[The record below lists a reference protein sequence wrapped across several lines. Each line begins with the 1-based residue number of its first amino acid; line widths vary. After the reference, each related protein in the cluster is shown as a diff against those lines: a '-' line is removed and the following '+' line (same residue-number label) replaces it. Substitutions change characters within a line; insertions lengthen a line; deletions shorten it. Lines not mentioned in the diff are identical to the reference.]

1 MTYSEVRE
9 MYSLYAER
17 AVERREKNRRNLKEA
32 LRLTLCYL
40 LPWMLSVATLLVK
53 WDYPRIHVGV
63 ISAMLLFSSFALYRS
78 SEKAEP
84 FLKAV
89 YISFSYLVTLSI
101 LLTYT
106 LV

>member
-1 MTYSEVRE
+1 

-53 WDYPRIHVGV
+53 WDYPRIYVGV

-106 LV
+106 RV